1 MNKGHISHL
10 LDSKLWTN
18 LRNCFLALLFGAP
31 LGLYLGLMLGLLKLK
46 IRMWWTDSIW
56 VESAE
61 DLPRMAAVT
70 EICYDREKN
79 WGKMQN
85 REWWNE
91 ERVPFRR

>member
-1 MNKGHISHL
+1 
-10 LDSKLWTN
+10 
-18 LRNCFLALLFGAP
+18 
-31 LGLYLGLMLGLLKLK
+31 MLGLLKMK
-46 IRMWWTDSIW
+46 IRMWLTDKIW
-56 VESAE
+56 VEYSE

-91 ERVPFRR
+91 EKVLFRR

>member
-1 MNKGHISHL
+1 M
-10 LDSKLWTN
+10 
-18 LRNCFLALLFGAP
+18 
-31 LGLYLGLMLGLLKLK
+31 K
-46 IRMWWTDSIW
+46 IRMWLTDKIW
-56 VESAE
+56 VEYSE

-91 ERVPFRR
+91 EKVLFRR